1 MLVELRIRNVAV
13 IDTVTLPL
21 AGGLNVLTGE
31 TGAGKSLIIG
41 ALGMLLGERAA
52 ADRVRAG
59 AERATVEGVFDV
71 RGMPALRAFLDAR
84 GVDADDDLLVLKREV
99 GANGRSRAWINGS
112 TVTAAVLAEVG
123 ARLVSVHGQHDS
135 RQLVDADHQRDVLD
149 AYVQADAMRGRVAEA
164 HAQVSAL
171 RAREREL
178 EQRRQ
183 DAMRRADYLRFVARE
198 IEETNPV
205 VGEDEALDADIRRL
219 SHAEELQGLAAQA
232 AAAISGD
239 DRAALT
245 RLASVRRALA
255 SLVRIDPSLE
265 RLQAGF
271 DAAVYALDELTTEFE
286 SYAES
291 IEADPQ
297 RLRTLE
303 RRRDQLLSLMR
314 KYGPSMPEV
323 LAAGAEARAELDLL
337 DGGTLDLAA
346 IADARAAAEG
356 ALAEAAAELTRL
368 RQSGAHRFSRAVT
381 ALLPELGMREGRV
394 EVVLSPLDVIGAA
407 GAESVSFVA
416 ALNAGSDLRPL
427 SRIASGGELSRVM
440 LALSTVLA
448 RLQQV
453 PTLVFDEVDAGVGG
467 AVAWQ
472 VGALM
477 RRVASHHQVLAISH
491 LAQIA
496 ARAHHHIVVHKSA
509 VGTVTTS
516 DTTVVTGDARV
527 VEIARMLGGDA
538 DREVSRAHA
547 RELLTRGSEVVE
559 SSGGEAGAGTGDSA
573 GAPDAAA
580 KRQRRGKPV

>member
-13 IDTVTLPL
+13 IDDVSLPL

-52 ADRVRAG
+52 ADRVRG
-59 AERATVEGVFDV
+59 GSERATVEGVFDV
-71 RGMPALRAFLDAR
+71 RGQLALRTLLDER
-84 GVDADDDLLVLKREV
+84 GIEVDDDLVVLKREV
-99 GANGRSRAWINGS
+99 GSNGRSRAWINGS
-112 TVTAAVLAEVG
+112 TVTASIIAEVG

-135 RQLVDADHQRDVLD
+135 RQLLDVDHQRDVLD
-149 AYVQADAMRGRVAEA
+149 AYVEAASARGRVAEA
-164 HAQVSAL
+164 HARLLAL

-178 EQRRQ
+178 EQRR
-183 DAMRRADYLRFVARE
+183 AEAARRADYLRFVVRE
-198 IEETNPV
+198 IEEAAPV
-205 VGEDEALDADIRRL
+205 SGEDESLEGEIRRL

-232 AAAISGD
+232 AAAITGD
-239 DRAALT
+239 ERAALT
-245 RLASVRRALA
+245 RLVVVRRSLAAL
-255 SLVRIDPSLE
+255 SRIDPDLE

-271 DAAVYALDELTTEFE
+271 DAAVYALDELSSELE
-286 SYAES
+286 QYAES

-303 RRRDQLLSLMR
+303 RRRDQLLGLMR
-314 KYGPSMPEV
+314 KYGPSIDDVIAE
-323 LAAGAEARAELDLL
+323 GARARAELDLV

-346 IADARAAAEG
+346 IAEARAVAEG
-356 ALAEAAAELTRL
+356 ALIEACAELTRL
-368 RQSGAHRFSRAVT
+368 RQGGARGLAQSVT

-394 EVVLSPLDVIGAA
+394 DVVLSPLDQPTAA
-407 GAESVSFVA
+407 GAESVHIEA
-416 ALNAGSDLRPL
+416 ALNAGSDRRPL
-427 SRIASGGELSRVM
+427 ARIASGGELSRVM

-448 RLQQV
+448 RHQAV
-453 PTLVFDEVDAGVGG
+453 PTLIFDEVDAGVGG

-516 DTTVVTGDARV
+516 DTSVVAGDLRV

-547 RELLTRGSEVVE
+547 RELLDRGGEELGPLTMMDDSAATPKSTRG
-559 SSGGEAGAGTGDSA
+559 A
-573 GAPDAAA
+573 
-580 KRQRRGKPV
+580 QRRGKPV